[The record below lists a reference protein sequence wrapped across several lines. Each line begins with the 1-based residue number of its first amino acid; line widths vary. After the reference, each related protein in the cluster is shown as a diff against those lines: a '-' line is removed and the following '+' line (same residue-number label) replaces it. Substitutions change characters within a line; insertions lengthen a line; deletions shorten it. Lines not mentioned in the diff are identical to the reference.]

1 MDHGNATILDI
12 RHQDVKIGNMKF
24 DLEKEALIA
33 SGIKNA
39 DQIRA
44 YKEKLHFLYEQ
55 FTSRDAV
62 SQDPLTRAKQIFDRL
77 WEVKPSRYA
86 SHGSYKLTDV
96 IDAQINKDSKAIGN
110 CLGLTVLYNC
120 LLQRSGLEP
129 EALHVENAFDMGP
142 HVLTL
147 LRKRHAGID
156 VENILADGFDYK
168 GHLNTPM
175 RTVWGDRELVA
186 DIYHSQGNE
195 SFEKEDLSTALKN
208 YKRAI
213 NMNPSYQKAHFNLS
227 ILLDKIDPNV
237 A

>member
-1 MDHGNATILDI
+1 
-12 RHQDVKIGNMKF
+12 MKL

-33 SGIKNA
+33 SGIKDD
-39 DQIRA
+39 DQIRV
-44 YKEKLHFLYEQ
+44 YQEKFHYLYER
-55 FTSRDAV
+55 FTSRDAI
-62 SQDPLTRAKQIFDRL
+62 SRDPLTRAKQIFDWL
-77 WEVKPSRYA
+77 WKVKPSRYA

-96 IDAQINKDSKAIGN
+96 IDAQIIKDSKAIGN

-120 LLQRSGLEP
+120 LLQRTGLEP
-129 EALHVENAFDMGP
+129 KALHVENAFDMGP

-147 LRKRHAGID
+147 LRKKHARID
-156 VENILADGFDYK
+156 IENIFAEGFDYK

-195 SFEKEDLSTALKN
+195 SFEKEDFQAALKN

-213 NMNPSYQKAHFNLS
+213 NLNPSYQKAHFNLS
-227 ILLDKIDPNV
+227 ILLDKMKKQGSYAGSRV
-237 A
+237 HGS